1 MATETTQQIVREAP
15 EVEAEKLWL
24 MQQARWLASGMDP
37 NKFEAYQS
45 AVSQF
50 GVNSEQARAAAAGAR
65 LPESQTLGAQLPG
78 YQIAGFA
85 PSQIA
90 AMQAATQQGIGSYMP
105 YISSANMALGQGYG
119 TTAEAAD
126 VLRGADT
133 RNQFTDAQRALA
145 QSAQAT
151 AGMTAGLPQLGA
163 SSNLLDAATQWA
175 LASDATNQLRGAYG
189 GINMGMGALGQ
200 AGQAGAAY
208 QQANLNPAMQNLMGA
223 TQGLSQIAQ
232 EARGA
237 GGRYDPSQA
246 AEFMN
251 PYQAQVTQE
260 ALKEMRRQG
269 DIARQSQAAQAVRTG
284 AFGGT
289 REGVQR
295 AEMERGLQDVMS
307 QRILQD
313 YSQNYGQAQS
323 AAMATDEAA
332 RQRQLGISQALSGAI
347 GQQANIGQTLG
358 QLGLSQAGLGQNYA
372 NMLSHL
378 GSQYGG
384 MAGQQ
389 ANIAGQESGMQQ
401 NIANLLANQA
411 AARGQLGGQISNIY
425 GAQAGM
431 LQNLGQG
438 IGGLAGQQFG
448 IGQNIA
454 SGLGAFGGQ
463 LGQMGIQQAALGQT
477 AQAMQQGDINFLYNI
492 GQSQQALNQQMLDAQ
507 RSTRMQ
513 QLYAPYQQA
522 AFLSDI
528 QRGAPSTQMQTAA
541 ASTAQ
546 PSPFQQVVGTGL
558 GVAATYAGAKK
569 SGLLG

>member
-1 MATETTQQIVREAP
+1 MATETTQQIMREAP

-24 MQQARWLASGMDP
+24 MQQSRWLASGMDP
-37 NKFEAYQS
+37 NKFGEYQQ

-50 GVNSEQARAAAAGAR
+50 GVNSEQARNVANQSR

-78 YQIAGFA
+78 YQVAGFA
-85 PSQIA
+85 PAQIA
-90 AMQAATQQGIGSYMP
+90 AMQAAQSQGIGSYMP
-105 YISSANMALGQGYG
+105 YIGAANTALGQGYG

-133 RNQFTDAQRALA
+133 RGQFTDAQRALA

-163 SSNLLDAATQWA
+163 ASNLLDSAAQWA
-175 LASDATNQLRGAYG
+175 LASDTTRQLRDAYG
-189 GINMGMGALGQ
+189 GIGAGMGALGGAQ
-200 AGQAGAAY
+200 RAGAQY
-208 QQANLNPAMQNLMGA
+208 SQANLNPAMQSLMSAGR
-223 TQGLSQIAQ
+223 GLSEIAQ
-232 EARGA
+232 QARGA
-237 GGRYDPSQA
+237 GGMYDPSQA
-246 AEFMN
+246 SRFMD
-251 PYQAQVTQE
+251 PYQREVTQN

-269 DIARQSQAAQAVRTG
+269 DIARQQQSAQAVRTG

-295 AEMERGLQDVMS
+295 AEMERGLQDVMA

-313 YSQNYGQAQS
+313 YSQNYGQAQQ
-323 AAMATDEAA
+323 AAMAADEAA
-332 RQRQLGISQALSGAI
+332 RQRQLGISQALSGAT

-372 NMLSHL
+372 NMLAQL
-378 GSQYGG
+378 GNQYGSL
-384 MAGQQ
+384 AGQQ
-389 ANIAGQESGMQQ
+389 AGLAGQESAIQQ
-401 NIANLLANQA
+401 NIANALANQA
-411 AARGQLGGQISNIY
+411 ASRGQLGGQISNIY

-448 IGQNIA
+448 IGQGIA
-454 SGLGAFGGQ
+454 SGLGGFGSQ

-477 AQAMQQGDINFLYNI
+477 AQALQQGDINFLYNI
-492 GQSQQALNQQMLDAQ
+492 GQSQQALNQQLLDAQ

-528 QRGAPSTQMQTAA
+528 QRGAPSTQMATTA

-558 GVAATYAGAKK
+558 GIAATAAGLKK
-569 SGLLG
+569 AGLF

>member
-1 MATETTQQIVREAP
+1 M
-15 EVEAEKLWL
+15 
-24 MQQARWLASGMDP
+24 
-37 NKFEAYQS
+37 
-45 AVSQF
+45 
-50 GVNSEQARAAAAGAR
+50 
-65 LPESQTLGAQLPG
+65 
-78 YQIAGFA
+78 
-85 PSQIA
+85 
-90 AMQAATQQGIGSYMP
+90 
-105 YISSANMALGQGYG
+105 
-119 TTAEAAD
+119 
-126 VLRGADT
+126 
-133 RNQFTDAQRALA
+133 
-145 QSAQAT
+145 
-151 AGMTAGLPQLGA
+151 
-163 SSNLLDAATQWA
+163 
-175 LASDATNQLRGAYG
+175 
-189 GINMGMGALGQ
+189 
-200 AGQAGAAY
+200 
-208 QQANLNPAMQNLMGA
+208 
-223 TQGLSQIAQ
+223 LSQ
-232 EARGA
+232 
-237 GGRYDPSQA
+237 
-246 AEFMN
+246 
-251 PYQAQVTQE
+251 
-260 ALKEMRRQG
+260 
-269 DIARQSQAAQAVRTG
+269 
-284 AFGGT
+284 
-289 REGVQR
+289 
-295 AEMERGLQDVMS
+295 
-307 QRILQD
+307 
-313 YSQNYGQAQS
+313 
-323 AAMATDEAA
+323 
-332 RQRQLGISQALSGAI
+332 
-347 GQQANIGQTLG
+347 
-358 QLGLSQAGLGQNYA
+358 
-372 NMLSHL
+372 L